1 MNRLMIAA
9 SSSGSGKTLIT
20 CALIKA
26 LKDRGINLRSYKC
39 GPDYIDPMFH
49 RRVLGIEAGNLDTYF
64 SDSDT
69 IIHTIVTDSHE
80 LAIIEGV
87 MGLYDGLGGTEAVG
101 SSYDLACVTRTPI
114 ILVVDV
120 HGMGRTMISVIR
132 GILSDDTEHLI
143 KGIILN
149 RISEGFYNTMKP
161 LIEADTEVKVLGFF
175 KNNKDLK
182 LESRHLGLVQP
193 DELDNIDEMLSVA
206 ADTLISGV
214 DVDAIVEIAKSAEEL
229 IDSVNRV
236 DSLNEPASVR
246 LAVARDEAFSF
257 YYEENLKMFEEA
269 GVEIV
274 EFSPIHD
281 TSLPENISGILLG
294 GGYPENYLK
303 ELSVNSDMLNALK
316 VVISER
322 NIPTL
327 AECGG
332 FMYLHEEVKDE
343 SGINYPLVGV
353 ISGISWKEDHLV
365 RFGYAEVVEKV
376 STFLPAEEVIK
387 GHEFHYYDTS
397 ENGDACVLRKP
408 TTGKTWYACIENE
421 NQFMGFVH
429 LYYPSNPK
437 FVSYFADR
445 MKEYQQK
452 NYFQS

>member
-1 MNRLMIAA
+1 
-9 SSSGSGKTLIT
+9 
-20 CALIKA
+20 
-26 LKDRGINLRSYKC
+26 
-39 GPDYIDPMFH
+39 
-49 RRVLGIEAGNLDTYF
+49 
-64 SDSDT
+64 
-69 IIHTIVTDSHE
+69 
-80 LAIIEGV
+80 
-87 MGLYDGLGGTEAVG
+87 MGLYDGLGGTEAIG

-214 DVDAIVEIAKSAEEL
+214 DVDAIVEIAKSAEAL

-269 GVEIV
+269 GVELV
-274 EFSPIHD
+274 GFSPIHD

-353 ISGISWKEDHLV
+353 ISGIS
-365 RFGYAEVVEKV
+365 
-376 STFLPAEEVIK
+376 
-387 GHEFHYYDTS
+387 
-397 ENGDACVLRKP
+397 
-408 TTGKTWYACIENE
+408 
-421 NQFMGFVH
+421 
-429 LYYPSNPK
+429 
-437 FVSYFADR
+437 
-445 MKEYQQK
+445 
-452 NYFQS
+452 